1 MGYIFDAWLE
11 QGAPRLR
18 IINPQ
23 NGSVSLSW
31 DCPDFSTPDDTAC
44 RREIQTLFNRLL
56 LLASAQDDY
65 RQHLTL
71 TKSSRPRGHRHEHQ
85 D

>member
-18 IINPQ
+18 IINPR
-23 NGSVSLSW
+23 NGSVSLAW
-31 DCPDFSTPDDTAC
+31 DCPDFSRLDDAAY
-44 RREIQTLFNRLL
+44 RKEIQNLFNRLL

-65 RQHLTL
+65 RQHLTFVKF
-71 TKSSRPRGHRHEHQ
+71 TRPRRDRHERR